1 MLPYSDEELKFINK
15 SKENNMWNNFNM
27 FDLFDYK
34 KTKENYVE
42 LNNKIMNFWKD
53 FYNDVFSTIKK
64 DI

>member
-1 MLPYSDEELKFINK
+1 
-15 SKENNMWNNFNM
+15 MWNNFNM

-64 DI
+64 DISWLDNLLQMLS

>member
-1 MLPYSDEELKFINK
+1 
-15 SKENNMWNNFNM
+15 M

-53 FYNDVFSTIKK
+53 FYNDMFNKIKK

>member
-1 MLPYSDEELKFINK
+1 MNHTHRVYKLLRR
-15 SKENNMWNNFNM
+15 NNMWNNFNM

>member
-1 MLPYSDEELKFINK
+1 
-15 SKENNMWNNFNM
+15 MWNNFNM

-53 FYNDVFSTIKK
+53 FYNDVFSTVKK